1 MPVTNKNC
9 STLRQNIVHV
19 CLLGTSV
26 GLKTGR
32 KKKTAAWSPS
42 IINIQE
48 PSIPTCFWIC
58 PGRWCWTGTS
68 CCRVVFAGPQE
79 CTGGQTPVSSTC
91 KQQDF
96 FFFFLSPSSECT
108 VSPSQPSTHTHTEP
122 HEEKMPWKMLWW
134 ISWYITSLL
143 KKKNTHEIHYFTH
156 THTHTLRCA
165 WWIQK
170 TYCGELFC
178 VSSLNFWNF
187 FLPSRHCQLCLDL
200 TALPKSM
207 HVLKATYVAMP
218 WSMIPPNRTAVVWSS
233 RSGYWGK
240 KRCSSNKFLSMH
252 WNTSCENKTKSIH
265 THRPHCNHCI
275 TL

>member
-1 MPVTNKNC
+1 MITINYKYTGAQHTYLFLNLSRAVMLN
-9 STLRQNIVHV
+9 RYI
-19 CLLGTSV
+19 LLPCGFRRPSRMYRRANPSFQYLQTA
-26 GLKTGR
+26 GL
-32 KKKTAAWSPS
+32 
-42 IINIQE
+42 
-48 PSIPTCFWIC
+48 
-58 PGRWCWTGTS
+58 
-68 CCRVVFAGPQE
+68 
-79 CTGGQTPVSSTC
+79 
-91 KQQDF
+91 F
-96 FFFFLSPSSECT
+96 FFFSQSEQWMHSLSFT
-108 VSPSQPSTHTHTEP
+108 TQHTHTHRAPRGKNAMEDALMNQLIHHKP
-122 HEEKMPWKMLWW
+122 
-134 ISWYITSLL
+134 L